1 MEGDNSLCTYKHHQL
16 SYNKYSHVQLHTLS
30 LYLIVKGD
38 KSNLHHA
45 VKYAAYNEVPG
56 TGDFDSL

>member
-1 MEGDNSLCTYKHHQL
+1 MHLKHHQL
-16 SYNKYSHVQLHTLS
+16 SYDKYSHEQLHTLS

-45 VKYAAYNEVPG
+45 VKYAAYNEVPR

>member
-16 SYNKYSHVQLHTLS
+16 SYNKYSHEQLHTLS

-45 VKYAAYNEVPG
+45 VKYAYNEVPR
-56 TGDFDSL
+56 TRDFDSL

>member
-16 SYNKYSHVQLHTLS
+16 SYHEQLHTLS

-45 VKYAAYNEVPG
+45 VKYAYNEVPR